1 MQELVFL
8 SWSSFA
14 MVVAK
19 RACRSGWLSSNPA
32 KCYFLLLSFPTFL
45 YLNVEGPH
53 SGPRRSCYSS
63 HGLKIKKIPSCAALV
78 DAGLISIAWVW
89 NSLTWT
95 CWLGKKLI
103 FDALR
108 HFPQMRLKVLL
119 VSLKLHL
126 MQNVCSMLRLLTAC
140 HANSSL
146 NFLSKHSGIHVK
158 RS

>member
-1 MQELVFL
+1 MIKLCYGCSQTGLPIRLAEFESSKMLF
-8 SWSSFA
+8 SSSFI
-14 MVVAK
+14 
-19 RACRSGWLSSNPA
+19 SN
-32 KCYFLLLSFPTFL
+32 F
-45 YLNVEGPH
+45 PH

-126 MQNVCSMLRLLTAC
+126 MQNVCSMLCLLPAC
-140 HANSSL
+140 HSNSSL
-146 NFLSKHSGIHVK
+146 NFLSKYSRIHVK